1 MRCETEMKA
10 EEAQE
15 LIDDWLE
22 KNAEKT
28 DEVWICKRCGSK
40 LMGRG
45 ERVSIH
51 EDYSGFGTHAGM
63 GETKEIII
71 PYCPKCD
78 KEPTIRIGCLDY

>member
-1 MRCETEMKA
+1 MEMKA
-10 EEAQE
+10 EEAQK
-15 LIDDWLE
+15 LIDDWLK

-28 DEVWICKRCGSK
+28 DEGWICKRCGGQ

-51 EDYSGFGTHAGM
+51 EDHSQFGAHAGM

>member
-1 MRCETEMKA
+1 MKA
-10 EEAQE
+10 EEAE
-15 LIDDWLE
+15 TLINQWLK

-28 DEVWICKRCGSK
+28 EEGWICKRCGTR

-51 EDYSGFGTHAGM
+51 EDYSRFRMHAGM

-71 PYCPKCD
+71 PYCTKCD
-78 KEPTIRIGCLDY
+78 REPTIHIGCLDY

>member
-1 MRCETEMKA
+1 MKA
-10 EEAQE
+10 QDAKKV
-15 LIDDWLE
+15 IDDWLE

-28 DEVWICKRCGSK
+28 DKGWVCKRCGGQ

-51 EDYSGFGTHAGM
+51 EDYERFGLHAGM
-63 GETKEIII
+63 GETREIVI

-78 KEPTIRIGCLDY
+78 KGPTIHIGCLDY